1 MDAGLIDPRLRSFGV
16 FIEMERRLRHAKDL
30 VALSFLLVNETFN
43 FVRYRQALL
52 WRSHPD
58 GGGRVQAVS
67 GLAVADPHAPFIQW
81 ASRLCT
87 ELQADEPAEADG
99 QVGRVFGLAQVS
111 QALGQD
117 WAQWLPTHGLWL
129 PLTGSDGR
137 RLGGLLLARE
147 DAWSDSERHLLG
159 YLTDAC
165 GHAWGSLEMPR
176 RGWSSWR
183 DWRQV
188 SGRRWYLAGT
198 VAALILALWPVR
210 QTALAPAE
218 VVALEP
224 AVVRAPIDGV
234 VDRFEIAPNDMVKKG
249 QVLLHLDATKLDS
262 RLKVARKALEVL
274 AAELRQAEQQA
285 LFDEASRVNLSIL
298 KSRAQQQSAEVDYV
312 QGLIDRSEVRAPR
325 AGMAV
330 FDDVNNWLGR
340 PVSLGERIL
349 MVADPT
355 ATEIEVRLP
364 VADALA
370 LKQGAQV
377 RLFLNIAPNAPVDGA
392 LRYASYEAT
401 KTPEGLFAYRLLA
414 RVVEHRSD
422 LRIGL
427 KGTAKVYGDQTVLIV
442 YLLRKPIVALRQFF
456 GV

>member
-1 MDAGLIDPRLRSFGV
+1 
-16 FIEMERRLRHAKDL
+16 
-30 VALSFLLVNETFN
+30 
-43 FVRYRQALL
+43 
-52 WRSHPD
+52 
-58 GGGRVQAVS
+58 
-67 GLAVADPHAPFIQW
+67 
-81 ASRLCT
+81 
-87 ELQADEPAEADG
+87 
-99 QVGRVFGLAQVS
+99 
-111 QALGQD
+111 
-117 WAQWLPTHGLWL
+117 
-129 PLTGSDGR
+129 
-137 RLGGLLLARE
+137 
-147 DAWSDSERHLLG
+147 
-159 YLTDAC
+159 
-165 GHAWGSLEMPR
+165 MPR
-176 RGWSSWR
+176 RGWRSWR

-188 SGRRWYLAGT
+188 PVRRWYLAGT

-218 VVALEP
+218 IVAFEP

-234 VDRFEIAPNDMVKKG
+234 VDRFEIAPNELVKKG

-262 RLKVARKALEVL
+262 RLKVAQKALEVL

-298 KSRAQQQSAEVDYV
+298 KSRVQQQSAEVDYV
-312 QGLIDRSEVRAPR
+312 QSLIDRSEVRAPR

-349 MVADPT
+349 MVAEPT

-370 LKQGAQV
+370 LQQGAQV

-414 RVVEHRSD
+414 RVAEHRPD

-456 GV
+456 GL